1 MVPRA
6 RILCIPSFRLS
17 CKGEKLQCSEDTR
30 GFCSRHEHWTRDYRR
45 DEISHA
51 MMPHGHHLCLIS
63 SAVWRIFGTEPHVL
77 SFFLSNAHEY
87 SWLISG
93 SLSEMALSFSCDW
106 SFRFSSIP
114 NHVKE
119 IPTLPDCLR
128 TEITIYWIHISF
140 IYFYQEYSKDIL
152 YSRCSLQL
160 QWLTESWIPTP
171 CQALDQMSWTQ
182 VLSDTGDSF
191 LSSQHPFSIKSLNVV
206 QKHHSANKINR

>member
-6 RILCIPSFRLS
+6 RIICIPSFRLS

-45 DEISHA
+45 NEISHA

-128 TEITIYWIHISF
+128 TEITIYWIHILF

-152 YSRCSLQL
+152 YSQCGLQR
-160 QWLTESWIPTP
+160 QPMIDRIMNTY
-171 CQALDQMSWTQ
+171 AMSGIRSN
-182 VLSDTGDSF
+182 VLSSSVKWHGWQLLILTTSF
-191 LSSQHPFSIKSLNVV
+191 LYQESECCIETSLS
-206 QKHHSANKINR
+206 K

>member
-1 MVPRA
+1 MSIEHETIDETKFPMPWCHISITSV
-6 RILCIPSFRLS
+6 SSRLQS
-17 CKGEKLQCSEDTR
+17 GEYLGQS
-30 GFCSRHEHWTRDYRR
+30 
-45 DEISHA
+45 
-51 MMPHGHHLCLIS
+51 
-63 SAVWRIFGTEPHVL
+63 HVL

-87 SWLISG
+87 SWLISR
-93 SLSEMALSFSCDW
+93 SPSEMTLSFSCDW

-152 YSRCSLQL
+152 YSQCGLQR

-171 CQALDQMSWTQ
+171 CQALDQMSWAR

-191 LSSQHPFSIKSLNVV
+191 LSSQHLFSIKSLNVV
-206 QKHHSANKINR
+206 

>member
-6 RILCIPSFRLS
+6 RIICIPSFRLS

-63 SAVWRIFGTEPHVL
+63 SAVWRIFGTEPHVS

-93 SLSEMALSFSCDW
+93 SPSEMALSFFCDW

-128 TEITIYWIHISF
+128 TEITIYWIHILF

-152 YSRCSLQL
+152 YSQCGLQR
-160 QWLTESWIPTP
+160 QPMIDRIMNTY
-171 CQALDQMSWTQ
+171 AMSGIRSN
-182 VLSDTGDSF
+182 VLSSSVKWHGWQLLILTTSF
-191 LSSQHPFSIKSLNVV
+191 LYQESECCIETSLS
-206 QKHHSANKINR
+206 K